1 MGFDKLLNYLLYNLG
16 QDINNEYNITANIK
30 KIHVNHIMF
39 DICFLIYQALI
50 EIEDETNTIIKI
62 ILSIPFSMYDSTT
75 ITNKILEICTNKH
88 WINNIEYIENILDG
102 NNESEIIYNF
112 TNYLKKSNIIENIII
127 DKIYYI
133 ILDNIKNIH
142 ITDFLKTINIIFD
155 GIPSYSKILE
165 QRRRRIKNYIES
177 KYRKLNFNNYFNDIE
192 NSYYEYDGI
201 KFNFFK
207 WLKYR
212 FSIDKS
218 FGPVSPFIKN
228 LESVLFNKLSF
239 EYPNIKININ
249 SGVINGEADYKIFN
263 EIYKNDYS
271 GEIVIHSIDSDLIH
285 QIIVQQNYFN
295 LLNKDINLSIIKYNH
310 KDSNYIQFIEG
321 QLVNKTIIKNYCAA
335 NNIQSVSNLVIY
347 DLAIIFYFF
356 GNDHL
361 PISYDFGS
369 EINFENY
376 CRAHYNS
383 LKNDTII
390 TLENNEIKFNID
402 NFKLYLIELNKQNE
416 INRTKIIL
424 GRYFKL
430 NYQLSSYLTDKL
442 KLNFNQIILLCKKI
456 LYDSGKSIKD
466 LDEDD
471 LRHKIINKYK
481 TMNYPLNLAN
491 IDKNE
496 FDINMGKLINIL
508 DVLDTEDN
516 YCGLPLYNKQF
527 FFNDDK
533 YENMYSY
540 YNDII
545 INNLYGQYP
554 LIYDYK
560 SVDQVVKSNGI
571 IILNNQH
578 VESYLKKIYHLVTT
592 LFGNMSEYNS
602 NNYTYFKG
610 YEAPTINSIIS
621 YIENNNDLVNTWNQ
635 EINNET
641 VNTDQYIN
649 SINHH
654 LIITPY
660 VKDILAK
667 FNDPNILTNIE
678 KINLENFWYQNN
690 LNFEFKSFNLEE
702 FLKCS
707 KSCITELP
715 ALPLNLEL

>member
-30 KIHVNHIMF
+30 KNHANHIMF

-50 EIEDETNTIIKI
+50 DIEDETNTIIKI
-62 ILSIPFSMYDSTT
+62 ILSIPFSMYDSAT

-102 NNESEIIYNF
+102 DNETDIINNF

-133 ILDNIKNIH
+133 IVDNIKNIH
-142 ITDFLKTINIIFD
+142 ILDFVKTINIIFD

-177 KYRKLNFNNYFNDIE
+177 KYRKLNFNNYFDDIE
-192 NSYYEYDGI
+192 NSYYEYNGI

-218 FGPVSPFIKN
+218 FGPISPFIKN
-228 LESVLFNKLSF
+228 LEVILYNKLSY

-263 EIYKNDYS
+263 EIYKNNYL

-295 LLNKDINLSIIKYNH
+295 LTNKDINLSIIKYNH
-310 KDSNYIQFIEG
+310 KDPNYIQFIDG
-321 QLVNKTIIKNYCAA
+321 QIINKTIIKNYCSI
-335 NNIQSVSNLVIY
+335 NNIQTISNLIIY
-347 DLAIIFYFF
+347 DLSIIFYFF

-369 EINFENY
+369 EINFDYY
-376 CRAHYNS
+376 CKSHYAA
-383 LKNDTII
+383 LKNNTII
-390 TLENNEIKFNID
+390 TLDSNGNIKFDIN
-402 NFKLYLIELNKQNE
+402 NFKLYLIELNKYNE
-416 INRTKIIL
+416 INRTKILL

-442 KLNFNQIILLCKKI
+442 KLNFNQILLLCKKI
-456 LYDSGKSIKD
+456 LYDSGKNTKD

-471 LRHKIINKYK
+471 IRYKLINKYK
-481 TMNYPLNLAN
+481 NMVLPYTLNYL
-491 IDKNE
+491 DKNE
-496 FDINMGKLINIL
+496 FDNNMIKLLNIL
-508 DVLDTEDN
+508 DILDTEDN
-516 YCGLPLYNKQF
+516 YCGLPLYNKQY
-527 FFNDDK
+527 FFNNDK
-533 YENMYSY
+533 YENMYLY
-540 YNDII
+540 YNDLI
-545 INNLYGQYP
+545 INNLYSQYS

-560 SVDQVVKSNGI
+560 SIDNIVKSNNIVINNNEI
-571 IILNNQH
+571 I
-578 VESYLKKIYHLVTT
+578 ESYLKKIYHLVTT
-592 LFGNMSEYNS
+592 LFGNMSQYNS
-602 NNYTYFKG
+602 NNFTYFKG
-610 YEAPTINSIIS
+610 YETPTINSIID
-621 YIENNNDLVNTWNQ
+621 YLENPTDLITNWDNQ
-635 EINNET
+635 IKKET
-641 VNTDQYIN
+641 VETNEYFN

-660 VKDILAK
+660 IKEILAK
-667 FNDPNILTNIE
+667 FNDSNILLNIE
-678 KINLENFWYQNN
+678 KINIENFWYKNT
-690 LNFEFKSFNLEE
+690 LNFEFKSFSLDE
-702 FLKCS
+702 FIKCS
-707 KSCITELP
+707 KSYFVE
-715 ALPLNLEL
+715 LPLNIIEK